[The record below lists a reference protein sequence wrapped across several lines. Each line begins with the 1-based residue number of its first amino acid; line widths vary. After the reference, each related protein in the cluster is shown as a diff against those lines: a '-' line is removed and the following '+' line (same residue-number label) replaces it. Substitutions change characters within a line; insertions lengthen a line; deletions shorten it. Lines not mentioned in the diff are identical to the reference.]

1 VRRSHSRGFTLIE
14 LVVVLLI
21 VGVAAA
27 VLVPSIGRGSEA
39 LRARSQVSGF
49 SAFLRHAREQ
59 AVTRREVQEVRIDP
73 QARVVVL
80 TGAGNDTPRLSR
92 RLGEGWRIQATP
104 PGALTVTFHPQGLS
118 SGGSF
123 RIEAAGGRVFVVTV
137 DPLTGRVAQRRGET

>member
-1 VRRSHSRGFTLIE
+1 MRRRGGFTLIE

-27 VLVPSIGRGSEA
+27 VIVPSIGRGSEA
-39 LRARSQVSGF
+39 LRARAQVSGF
-49 SAFLRHAREQ
+49 AAFLRHAREQ
-59 AVTRREVQEVRIDP
+59 AVTRREVHEVRIDP

-80 TGAGNDTPRLSR
+80 TGAGSDTPRLSR
-92 RLGEGWRIQATP
+92 RLGEGWRIQASP
-104 PGALTVTFHPQGLS
+104 PAAFTVTFHPQGLS

-137 DPLTGRVAQRRGET
+137 DPLTGRVAQRRGDT